1 MHIPTDQRPCAACG
15 KTTYVTTAVWNFT
28 HGPQCLCVACYT
40 DHWRFTPDGLLE
52 QRRPRRPPVSDLDV
66 AIQRANE
73 DTAERLREASA
84 RRWARPGAKEEMS
97 RVRKAYWMKR
107 KAQV

>member
-1 MHIPTDQRPCAACG
+1 MRQCAVCG
-15 KTTYVTTAVWNFT
+15 DLQEKHASFWFARNVVKSI
-28 HGPQCLCVACYT
+28 CSRCVDT

-52 QRRPRRPPVSDLDV
+52 QRRPRRPPVSDLDA

-73 DTAERLREASA
+73 DTAERMREASA

-97 RVRKAYWMKR
+97 RIRKEYWMKR
-107 KAQV
+107 KAQA